1 MDLVNPMQISSKI
14 TTLNDFLKKLKIIR
28 PEGKRIVFT
37 NGCFDILHIGHVR
50 YLQRAKSE
58 GDILV
63 IGLNSDRSVRIIK
76 GAKRPVI
83 SEGQRAEVLASVAF
97 VDYIILFD
105 EPDPS
110 GLIAAIAPD
119 VLVKGADWAEEE
131 IVGADGVKAAG
142 GRVVRVPVVPDVS
155 TSQIIEDIIRK
166 YR

>member
-1 MDLVNPMQISSKI
+1 MQILSKI
-14 TTLNDFLKKLKIIR
+14 VKLEEFLKKAENIR
-28 PEGKRIVFT
+28 QDRKRIVFT

-50 YLQRAKSE
+50 YLQSAKAE

-76 GAKRPVI
+76 GAKRPLI
-83 SEGQRAEVLASVAF
+83 SEQQRAEVLASVGF

-105 EPDPS
+105 EPDPHK
-110 GLIAAIAPD
+110 LIAAIAPD
-119 VLVKGADWAEEE
+119 VLVKGADWADEQ
-131 IVGADGVKAAG
+131 IVGADVVKSGG

-155 TSQIIEDIIRK
+155 TSQIIEDIVRK

>member
-1 MDLVNPMQISSKI
+1 MQISSKI
-14 TTLNDFLKKLKIIR
+14 IKLEVFLNKLKSIR
-28 PEGKRIVFT
+28 QAGKRIVFT

-50 YLQRAKSE
+50 YLQSAKAE

-63 IGLNSDRSVRIIK
+63 IGLNSDRSVHIIK
-76 GAKRPVI
+76 GEKRPVI
-83 SEGQRAEVLASVAF
+83 GEQQRAEVLASVGF

-105 EPDPS
+105 EPDPHT
-110 GLIAAIAPD
+110 LIAAIAPD
-119 VLVKGADWAEEE
+119 VLVKGADWAEEQ
-131 IVGADGVKAAG
+131 IVGANVVKAGG

>member
-1 MDLVNPMQISSKI
+1 
-14 TTLNDFLKKLKIIR
+14 
-28 PEGKRIVFT
+28 
-37 NGCFDILHIGHVR
+37 
-50 YLQRAKSE
+50 
-58 GDILV
+58 
-63 IGLNSDRSVRIIK
+63 
-76 GAKRPVI
+76 VI

-110 GLIAAIAPD
+110 RLITAIAPD
-119 VLVKGADWAEEE
+119 VLVKGADWVEEE

>member
-1 MDLVNPMQISSKI
+1 MQISSKI
-14 TTLNDFLKKLKIIR
+14 IKLEDFLKKLESLR
-28 PEGKRIVFT
+28 QAGKRIVFT

-50 YLQRAKSE
+50 YLQSAKAE

-63 IGLNSDRSVRIIK
+63 IGLNSDQSVHIIK
-76 GAKRPVI
+76 GEKRPVI
-83 SEGQRAEVLASVAF
+83 GEQQRAEVLASVGF

-105 EPDPS
+105 EPDPHT
-110 GLIAAIAPD
+110 LIASIAPD
-119 VLVKGADWAEEE
+119 VLVKGADWAEEQ
-131 IVGADGVKAAG
+131 IVGADVVKIGG